1 LRCADIESSRAQ
13 ICHESGGHIG
23 HSNDSWVNRSY
34 VGDVQQLVE
43 NDFKGVKID
52 NCGLHNDMEK
62 YAELMNTTGKAFLT
76 ERSDQGHG
84 TPIND
89 PVGNQTA
96 GWCPYNLFR
105 SSGDIRANWGSVHG
119 NLQTVKQYTNVSRP
133 GCCERRL
140 HSRARASALSDVTR
154 LCGQGRTRTCFS
166 AETSRARWRLR
177 SHALTS
183 CACLS
188 L

>member
-1 LRCADIESSRAQ
+1 MVREQLREQPPALPPIPHHTPLGFFARAPHLRCADIEASRAQ

-119 NLQTVKQYTNVSRP
+119 NLQTVKKYTNVSRP

-140 HSRARASALSDVTR
+140 HSRARVHVR
-154 LCGQGRTRTCFS
+154 PRC
-166 AETSRARWRLR
+166 
-177 SHALTS
+177 LT
-183 CACLS
+183 
-188 L
+188 